1 MNNELSEYLDGE
13 RELEELSPE
22 AQAEAEAWR
31 RLTGEMK
38 ADEPRQAPV
47 WMENAVMSQIA
58 LADAPKEN
66 FLGWLLRPRTIR
78 LSPLS
83 SLAMAAAAVAVI
95 ALLPNGGSQAPQPG
109 PGAVAVTEI
118 LVEFSLEAPGATT
131 VAVAGDFS
139 GWESEFVLDDA
150 DGDGIWTGRIPIEPG
165 VHQYMFVING
175 TDWVT
180 DPRAQ
185 RYSDD
190 GFGNRN
196 AVLAVSPPPV
206 L

>member
-1 MNNELSEYLDGE
+1 MNDELNEYLDGD
-13 RELEELSPE
+13 RELEELNPE
-22 AQAEAEAWR
+22 AQAEAEMWR

-38 ADEPRQAPV
+38 TDEPRQAPV

-58 LADAPKEN
+58 LADAPRDSV
-66 FLGWLLRPRTIR
+66 FAWLLRPRTIR
-78 LSPLS
+78 LSPLT
-83 SLAMAAAAVAVI
+83 SLAMAAAAVAVFVMLPNR
-95 ALLPNGGSQAPQPG
+95 APEVLLPG
-109 PGAVAVTEI
+109 PVAVTQI
-118 LVEFSLEAPGATT
+118 LVEFSLDAPGATT

-139 GWESEFVLDDA
+139 GWESNFVLDDA
-150 DGDGIWTGRIPIEPG
+150 NGDGIWTGRIPITPG
-165 VHQYMFVING
+165 VHKYMFVIDG
-175 TDWVT
+175 TEWVT

-196 AVLAVSPPPV
+196 AVLAVTPPPS

>member
-1 MNNELSEYLDGE
+1 MSTELNDYMDGD

-22 AQAEAEAWR
+22 ARAEAEAWQ
-31 RLTGEMK
+31 RLTGELR
-38 ADEPRQAPV
+38 AGEPKQAPP
-47 WMENAVMSQIA
+47 WMENAVMSEIA
-58 LADAPKEN
+58 LASAPKESV
-66 FLGWLLRPRTIR
+66 FDWLLRPRNIR
-78 LSPLS
+78 LSPLT
-83 SLAMAAAAVAVI
+83 SLAMAAAAVAVVV
-95 ALLPNGGSQAPQPG
+95 LLPDREPVSPG
-109 PGAVAVTEI
+109 PLVVAEI

-139 GWESEFVLDDA
+139 GWESNFVLEDA
-150 DGDGIWTGRIPIEPG
+150 DGDGIWTGRVPITPG
-165 VHQYMFVING
+165 LHKYMFVIDG

-185 RYSDD
+185 RYADD

-196 AVLAVSPPPV
+196 AILAVAPPAT

>member
-1 MNNELSEYLDGE
+1 
-13 RELEELSPE
+13 
-22 AQAEAEAWR
+22 
-31 RLTGEMK
+31 
-38 ADEPRQAPV
+38 
-47 WMENAVMSQIA
+47 MENAVMSEIA
-58 LADAPKEN
+58 LASASKESV
-66 FLGWLLRPRTIR
+66 FDWLLRPRTIR
-78 LSPLS
+78 LSPLG

-95 ALLPNGGSQAPQPG
+95 VLLPDRAPTVTEPV
-109 PGAVAVTEI
+109 AVAQI

-139 GWESEFVLDDA
+139 GWESDFVLEDA
-150 DGDGIWTGRIPIEPG
+150 DGDGIWTGRIPVTPG
-165 VHQYMFVING
+165 LHKYMFVIDG

-196 AVLAVSPPPV
+196 AVLAVTPPAS

>member
-1 MNNELSEYLDGE
+1 MNDELNEYLDGD

-22 AQAEAEAWR
+22 AQAEAEMWR
-31 RLTGEMK
+31 RLTGQMK

-58 LADAPKEN
+58 LADAPKDSV
-66 FLGWLLRPRTIR
+66 FGWLLRPRTIR
-78 LSPLS
+78 LSPLT
-83 SLAMAAAAVAVI
+83 SLAMAAAAVAVFVMVPNR
-95 ALLPNGGSQAPQPG
+95 APEVLPPG
-109 PGAVAVTEI
+109 PVAVTEI
-118 LVEFSLEAPGATT
+118 LVEFSLDAPGATT

-139 GWESEFVLDDA
+139 GWESDFVLDDA
-150 DGDGIWTGRIPIEPG
+150 NGDGIWTGRIPITPG
-165 VHQYMFVING
+165 VHKYMFVIDG

-196 AVLAVSPPPV
+196 AVLAVTPPAS

>member
-1 MNNELSEYLDGE
+1 MSTELNDYMDGD

-22 AQAEAEAWR
+22 ARAEAEAWQ
-31 RLTGEMK
+31 RLTGELR
-38 ADEPRQAPV
+38 ADEPKQAPP
-47 WMENAVMSQIA
+47 WMENAVMSEIA
-58 LADAPKEN
+58 LASAPKESV
-66 FLGWLLRPRTIR
+66 FDWLLRPRNIR
-78 LSPLS
+78 LSPLT
-83 SLAMAAAAVAVI
+83 SLAMAAAAVAVVVV
-95 ALLPNGGSQAPQPG
+95 LPDRASVSPEPG
-109 PGAVAVTEI
+109 PLAAVEI

-139 GWESEFVLDDA
+139 GWESDFVLEDA
-150 DGDGIWTGRIPIEPG
+150 DGDGIWTGRVPITPG
-165 VHQYMFVING
+165 LHKYMFVIDG

-196 AVLAVSPPPV
+196 AVLAVAPPST

>member
-1 MNNELSEYLDGE
+1 MNKELNEYLDGD
-13 RELEELSPE
+13 RELEELDSL

-31 RLTGEMK
+31 QLTGEIK
-38 ADEPRQAPV
+38 AGEPRQAPA

-58 LADAPKEN
+58 LADAPKES
-66 FLGWLLRPRTIR
+66 FFGWLLRPRTLR
-78 LSPLS
+78 LSPLT
-83 SLAMAAAAVAVI
+83 SLAVAGAAVAVFL
-95 ALLPNGGSQAPQPG
+95 LLPNPTPDTAQLG
-109 PGAVAVTEI
+109 PVAVTEI
-118 LVEFSLEAPGATT
+118 LVEFSLEAPGATS

-139 GWESEFVLDDA
+139 GWESDFILDDA
-150 DGDGIWTGRIPIEPG
+150 NGDGIWTGRIPITPG
-165 VHQYMFVING
+165 LHKYMFVING

-196 AVLAVSPPPV
+196 AVLAVAPQSS

>member
-1 MNNELSEYLDGE
+1 MNDELNEYLDGD

-22 AQAEAEAWR
+22 AQAEAEMWR

-58 LADAPKEN
+58 LADAPRDSV
-66 FLGWLLRPRTIR
+66 FAWLLRPRTIR
-78 LSPLS
+78 LSPLT
-83 SLAMAAAAVAVI
+83 SLAMAAAAVAVFVMLPNR
-95 ALLPNGGSQAPQPG
+95 APEVLLPG
-109 PGAVAVTEI
+109 PVAVTQI
-118 LVEFSLEAPGATT
+118 LVEFSLDAPGATT

-139 GWESEFVLDDA
+139 GWESNFVLDDA
-150 DGDGIWTGRIPIEPG
+150 NGDGIWTGRIPITPG
-165 VHQYMFVING
+165 VHKYMFVIDG

-196 AVLAVSPPPV
+196 AVLAVTPPAS

>member
-1 MNNELSEYLDGE
+1 MNNELNEYLDGD
-13 RELEELSPE
+13 RELEELSSE
-22 AQAEAEAWR
+22 ARAEADAWR
-31 RLTGEMK
+31 RLTGELK
-38 ADEPRQAPV
+38 ADEPRQAPP

-58 LADAPKEN
+58 LADAPKESL
-66 FLGWLLRPRTIR
+66 FGWLLRPRTIR
-78 LSPLS
+78 LSPLTG
-83 SLAMAAAAVAVI
+83 LAVAAAAAVVVALFPNRTPVEPVI
-95 ALLPNGGSQAPQPG
+95 G
-109 PGAVAVTEI
+109 PVAVTEI

-139 GWESEFVLDDA
+139 GWESNFILDDV
-150 DGDGIWTGRIPIEPG
+150 DGDGIWTGRIPITPG
-165 VHQYMFVING
+165 LHKYMFVIDG

-196 AVLAVSPPPV
+196 AVLAVTPPAS